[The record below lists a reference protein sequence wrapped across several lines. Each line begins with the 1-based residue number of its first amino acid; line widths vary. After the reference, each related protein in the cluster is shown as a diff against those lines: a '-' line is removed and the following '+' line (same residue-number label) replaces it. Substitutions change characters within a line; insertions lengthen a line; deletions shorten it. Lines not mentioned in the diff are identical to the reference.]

1 VIATILPALLQ
12 NATLLFA
19 MVVVCDVFTRRQ
31 RLDTLI
37 GKLLAGSVI
46 GVIGVAI
53 IYTSFPFEPGV
64 IFDSRSVLM
73 AVSGLFLGPLP
84 TLVAVVITVAF
95 RLLEGGSVFT
105 GVLVILTS
113 AGIGLAWRR
122 YRRGR
127 LADIR
132 FGEAYLLG
140 LTVHVTMV
148 AVLFTLPGD
157 LSWRAVV
164 SFGPPILLL
173 HPVATAILG
182 LVFANNLQRQALRQ
196 ELVDERQLLRSLF
209 ESLPDLVWLKDTE
222 GRYLACNR
230 RMGTLLGVPT
240 DAVIGKTD
248 QDFASATRLDSFQR
262 HADQVIA
269 SGRPSSHEEW
279 ATFASDGHRE
289 LLEVTHIPMF
299 DGNAEIAGVLSIS
312 HDISARRSAEQ
323 QLRQLAQAV
332 EQSTDSMVIT
342 NAQGTIEYVNEAFT
356 TSSGYR
362 RDEVVGGNMRVLRSG
377 NTPAE
382 TYTSLWAMMSAG
394 KVWKGEFHN
403 RRKNGEE
410 YIDSAIISP
419 IRQPDGS
426 ITHYLAVQ
434 RDITHQKAA
443 EARIRHLAHY
453 DRLTEL
459 PNRVLLNERLQT
471 LVSLARDL
479 HQGVLILID
488 IDHFKA
494 VNDARGFNFGDSILK
509 IAANRL
515 QALAKD
521 GVTIARLSADEF
533 AVLLPD
539 LDSPHAESTSHHA
552 EEIAE
557 KIHAIFHHPLA
568 IAGETVTISVS
579 LGITLF
585 PEVADESAAQVLS
598 RADTALHR
606 AMAAGGNQTA
616 FFEVEM
622 GEQAKARYALESAL
636 RSGLQNDQLALYLQS
651 QVDRRGRVIGAEA
664 LLRWHHPE
672 RGLVPPSLFI
682 PIAEQSDLIVEI
694 GAWVLEQACRIIAE
708 QQSLGRNLR
717 LAVNLSPRQLRKTDF
732 VDWLKRLL
740 AITGANPCQLTLEV
754 TEGMMLDS
762 LDTVVSKMRD
772 ITALGVQF
780 SLDDFGTGYSSLSY
794 LKRLPICEV
803 KIDKSF
809 IQDLPE
815 DSDDAALV
823 ETIITIADNLS
834 LTVVAEGVETKAQ
847 ADFLNARGNVIH
859 QGFLYSWPVPA
870 QQWLNDWR
878 PRNPED
884 DEPP

>member
-1 VIATILPALLQ
+1 MATILPALLQ
-12 NATLLFA
+12 NAALLLA
-19 MVVVCDVFTRRQ
+19 MVAVYDVASRHQ
-31 RLDTLI
+31 QLDTLA
-37 GKLLAGSVI
+37 GKLLAGSII
-46 GVIGVAI
+46 GVIGIAI

-84 TLVAVVITVAF
+84 TAVATTITVAF
-95 RLLEGGSVFT
+95 RLMEGGSAFT
-105 GVLVILTS
+105 GVLVILGS
-113 AGIGLAWRR
+113 AAIGLVWRHYYRERLAGI
-122 YRRGR
+122 
-127 LADIR
+127 R
-132 FGEAYLLG
+132 FRDAYLLG
-140 LTVHVTMV
+140 VVVHIVVV
-148 AVLFTLPGD
+148 ALLFTLPGD
-157 LSWRAVV
+157 LSWRTIA
-164 SFGPPILLL
+164 SFGPPMLLL
-173 HPVATAILG
+173 HPVATAILA
-182 LVFANNLQRQALRQ
+182 LVFANKLQRQTLRQ
-196 ELVDERQLLRSLF
+196 DLIDERQMLRSLF

-222 GRYLACNR
+222 GRYLACNQR
-230 RMGTLLGVPT
+230 TGALLGVPT
-240 DAVIGKTD
+240 DTIIGKTD
-248 QDFASATRLDSFQR
+248 DGVASGTQLNSFRR
-262 HADQVIA
+262 HADRAIA
-269 SGRPSSHEEW
+269 SSQPVTHEEW
-279 ATFASDGHRE
+279 VTFANDGHRE
-289 LLEVTHIPMF
+289 LLEATHLPMF
-299 DGNAEIAGVLSIS
+299 DATGNITGVLSVS
-312 HDISARRSAEQ
+312 RDISARKSAEQ

-332 EQSTDSMVIT
+332 EQCTDSMVIT

-362 RDEVVGGNMRVLRSG
+362 RDEVIGGNMRVLQSG
-377 NTPAE
+377 HTPSEAYA
-382 TYTSLWAMMSAG
+382 TLWATIAAG

-419 IRQPDGS
+419 IRQPDGR

-443 EARIRHLAHY
+443 EAQIQHLAHY

-459 PNRVLLNERLQT
+459 PNRALLNERLQT
-471 LVSLARDL
+471 LVGLARDL
-479 HQGVLILID
+479 HRGVLILID

-494 VNDARGFNFGDSILK
+494 INDARGFNFGDSILK
-509 IAANRL
+509 ITASRL

-539 LDSPHAESTSHHA
+539 LDSPDVESTSRHA

-557 KIHAIFHHPLA
+557 RIHAIFRHPLA
-568 IAGETVTISVS
+568 IAGETVTVSVS

-585 PEVADESAAQVLS
+585 PEVADDGAAQVLS

-636 RSGLQNDQLALYLQS
+636 RTGLQDGQLALYLQS
-651 QVDRRGRVIGAEA
+651 QVDSTGNIMGAEV

-672 RGLVPPSLFI
+672 RGLIPPSLFI

-694 GAWVLEQACRIIAE
+694 GAWVLEQACRIIAD
-708 QQSLGRNLR
+708 QQHLGRNLR
-717 LAVNLSPRQLRKTDF
+717 LAVNLSPRQLRRTDF
-732 VDWLKRLL
+732 VDWLKKLL
-740 AITGANPCQLTLEV
+740 TVTGANPCQLTLEV
-754 TEGMMLDS
+754 TEGLMIDS
-762 LDTVVSKMRD
+762 LDKVVGKMRD
-772 ITALGVQF
+772 ITALGVKF
-780 SLDDFGTGYSSLSY
+780 SLDDFGTGYSSLSC

-809 IQDLPE
+809 VQDLPE

-823 ETIITIADNLS
+823 ETIITIARNLQ
-834 LTVVAEGVETKAQ
+834 LTVVAEGVETQAQ

-859 QGFLYSWPVPA
+859 QGFLYSWPIPSE
-870 QQWLNDWR
+870 QWLNELALTQ
-878 PRNPED
+878 PRG
-884 DEPP
+884 